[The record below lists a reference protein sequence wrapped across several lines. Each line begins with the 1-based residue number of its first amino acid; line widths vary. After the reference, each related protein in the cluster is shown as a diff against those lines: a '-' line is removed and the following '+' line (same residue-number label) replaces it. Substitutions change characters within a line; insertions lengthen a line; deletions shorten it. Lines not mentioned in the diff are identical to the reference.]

1 MTTII
6 KTTFGSKMED
16 KSLDTLLEE
25 FYSEHSHM
33 LEGRDITSDTISNYV
48 SDYFLWRYVLL
59 FTLGKSPVGLSQ
71 AKILDAGCGNA
82 RSLMRLIENG
92 ASPVNC
98 YGIDGAEKAIEYC
111 KEMFPRL
118 QFELGMINDMPYS
131 DDQFDICTC
140 LGVLL
145 HIQNN
150 KDIEACFKELHR
162 VMKKDSLVFITV
174 PANSV
179 IYPGSVAGSI
189 RTFNV
194 HGNEVQPLYSEY
206 FDTLNVHGYARA
218 TYDFRLS
225 ELTDYADNETRILN
239 GSLPADYFI
248 YALKTK

>member
-111 KEMFPRL
+111 KEMFPKL
-118 QFELGMINDMPYS
+118 QFELGM
-131 DDQFDICTC
+131 
-140 LGVLL
+140 
-145 HIQNN
+145 
-150 KDIEACFKELHR
+150 
-162 VMKKDSLVFITV
+162 
-174 PANSV
+174 
-179 IYPGSVAGSI
+179 
-189 RTFNV
+189 
-194 HGNEVQPLYSEY
+194 
-206 FDTLNVHGYARA
+206 
-218 TYDFRLS
+218 
-225 ELTDYADNETRILN
+225 
-239 GSLPADYFI
+239 
-248 YALKTK
+248 